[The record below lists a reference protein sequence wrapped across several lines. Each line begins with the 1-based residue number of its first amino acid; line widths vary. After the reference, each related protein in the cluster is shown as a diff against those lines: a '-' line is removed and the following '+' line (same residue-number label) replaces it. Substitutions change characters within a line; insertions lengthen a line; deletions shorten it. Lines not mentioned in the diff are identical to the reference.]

1 MLNLV
6 QKNMKRIFTYMM
18 AGVSLLATTSC
29 SDFLNT
35 APYDALAPSN
45 TWKTEG
51 DAEKFLIGCYDG
63 WIDESGI
70 LYWDCAS
77 DFGYSNFLWDHYQS
91 IGNGTM
97 TAGLKEVS
105 DHYTFSKIRQCND
118 FLTNIA
124 NVPFADEAKKNDMIA
139 QVKVMRA
146 YDYFD
151 KNWQYGGVPII
162 DSYSSREEA
171 QVPRNTEA
179 EVNKFIED
187 ELDAASPMFLED
199 KASKAGYIDRAT
211 ALAIKMRHALYYGKY
226 ERAKEAARIIMDM
239 GKFDLEEDYGR
250 LFRLEGQ
257 DSKEIIA
264 AVQHMETYY
273 GNMFPAIMA
282 NNEDGGWS
290 SMVPTWNLVNA
301 YEMDNGL
308 TKEEAGDYYDP
319 KHPFAN
325 RDPRLAMSIAF
336 PGMDWI
342 RDDGTTKVLNT
353 LNDSIVIDNK
363 KVLNLN
369 YSTASNNSSKTGLTW
384 NKYVYPLNQFAD
396 MWDTGMNT
404 ILFRYA
410 EVLLSYVEAEN
421 ELNGPS
427 EDVYG
432 KLNQIRNRAGMP
444 IVDRAKYG
452 TQEKLRELIRRERS
466 VEMAGE
472 GLRRADILRWKDA
485 EGKMLAET
493 LMNGELRCPGG
504 TIDYTETNPYK
515 RAVIIPDSVQLV
527 ESRGFSTHNRYLP
540 IPQKYRDLNDKL
552 EQNPGYGWLK
562 TGTLIKVCSRL

>member
-187 ELDAASPMFLED
+187 ELDAAIPMFLED

-369 YSTASNNSSKTGLTW
+369 YSTASNNSSTTGLTW

-552 EQNPGYGWLK
+552 EQNPGY
-562 TGTLIKVCSRL
+562 

>member
-187 ELDAASPMFLED
+187 ELDAAIPMFLED

-472 GLRRADILRWKDA
+472 GLRADILRWKDA

-552 EQNPGYGWLK
+552 EQNPGY
-562 TGTLIKVCSRL
+562 

>member
-124 NVPFADEAKKNDMIA
+124 NVPFADEAKKNDMFA

-187 ELDAASPMFLED
+187 ELDAAIPMFLED

-552 EQNPGYGWLK
+552 EQNPGY
-562 TGTLIKVCSRL
+562 

>member
-187 ELDAASPMFLED
+187 ELDAAIPMFLED

-353 LNDSIVIDNK
+353 LNVSIVIDNK

-552 EQNPGYGWLK
+552 EQNPGY
-562 TGTLIKVCSRL
+562 

>member
-1 MLNLV
+1 
-6 QKNMKRIFTYMM
+6 
-18 AGVSLLATTSC
+18 
-29 SDFLNT
+29 
-35 APYDALAPSN
+35 
-45 TWKTEG
+45 
-51 DAEKFLIGCYDG
+51 
-63 WIDESGI
+63 
-70 LYWDCAS
+70 
-77 DFGYSNFLWDHYQS
+77 
-91 IGNGTM
+91 
-97 TAGLKEVS
+97 
-105 DHYTFSKIRQCND
+105 
-118 FLTNIA
+118 
-124 NVPFADEAKKNDMIA
+124 MIA

-187 ELDAASPMFLED
+187 ELDAAIPMFLED

-290 SMVPTWNLVNA
+290 FMVPTWNLVNA

-552 EQNPGYGWLK
+552 EQNPGY
-562 TGTLIKVCSRL
+562 

>member
-187 ELDAASPMFLED
+187 ELDAAIPMFLED

-384 NKYVYPLNQFAD
+384 NKYVFPLNQFAD

-552 EQNPGYGWLK
+552 EQNPGY
-562 TGTLIKVCSRL
+562 

>member
-187 ELDAASPMFLED
+187 ELDAAIPMFLED

-211 ALAIKMRHALYYGKY
+211 
-226 ERAKEAARIIMDM
+226 
-239 GKFDLEEDYGR
+239 
-250 LFRLEGQ
+250 
-257 DSKEIIA
+257 
-264 AVQHMETYY
+264 
-273 GNMFPAIMA
+273 
-282 NNEDGGWS
+282 
-290 SMVPTWNLVNA
+290 
-301 YEMDNGL
+301 
-308 TKEEAGDYYDP
+308 
-319 KHPFAN
+319 
-325 RDPRLAMSIAF
+325 
-336 PGMDWI
+336 
-342 RDDGTTKVLNT
+342 
-353 LNDSIVIDNK
+353 
-363 KVLNLN
+363 
-369 YSTASNNSSKTGLTW
+369 
-384 NKYVYPLNQFAD
+384 
-396 MWDTGMNT
+396 
-404 ILFRYA
+404 
-410 EVLLSYVEAEN
+410 
-421 ELNGPS
+421 
-427 EDVYG
+427 
-432 KLNQIRNRAGMP
+432 
-444 IVDRAKYG
+444 
-452 TQEKLRELIRRERS
+452 
-466 VEMAGE
+466 
-472 GLRRADILRWKDA
+472 
-485 EGKMLAET
+485 
-493 LMNGELRCPGG
+493 
-504 TIDYTETNPYK
+504 
-515 RAVIIPDSVQLV
+515 
-527 ESRGFSTHNRYLP
+527 
-540 IPQKYRDLNDKL
+540 
-552 EQNPGYGWLK
+552 
-562 TGTLIKVCSRL
+562 

>member
-187 ELDAASPMFLED
+187 ELDAAIPMFLED

-515 RAVIIPDSVQLV
+515 RAVIIPDSAQLV

-552 EQNPGYGWLK
+552 EQNPGY
-562 TGTLIKVCSRL
+562 

>member
-77 DFGYSNFLWDHYQS
+77 DICYSNLLLDHYQS

-187 ELDAASPMFLED
+187 ELDAAIPMFLED

-552 EQNPGYGWLK
+552 EQNPGY
-562 TGTLIKVCSRL
+562 

>member
-187 ELDAASPMFLED
+187 ELDAAIPMFLED

-552 EQNPGYGWLK
+552 EQNPGY
-562 TGTLIKVCSRL
+562 

>member
-105 DHYTFSKIRQCND
+105 DYYTFSKIRQCND

-187 ELDAASPMFLED
+187 ELDAAIPMFLED

-552 EQNPGYGWLK
+552 EQNPGY
-562 TGTLIKVCSRL
+562 

>member
-1 MLNLV
+1 
-6 QKNMKRIFTYMM
+6 MKRIFTYMM

-187 ELDAASPMFLED
+187 ELDAAIPMFLED

-552 EQNPGYGWLK
+552 EQNPGY
-562 TGTLIKVCSRL
+562 

>member
-35 APYDALAPSN
+35 APFDALAPSN

-187 ELDAASPMFLED
+187 ELDAAIPMFLED

-552 EQNPGYGWLK
+552 EQNPGY
-562 TGTLIKVCSRL
+562 

>member
-187 ELDAASPMFLED
+187 ELDAAIPMFLED

-540 IPQKYRDLNDKL
+540 IPQKYK
-552 EQNPGYGWLK
+552 G
-562 TGTLIKVCSRL
+562 V

>member
-1 MLNLV
+1 
-6 QKNMKRIFTYMM
+6 MKRIFTYMM

-187 ELDAASPMFLED
+187 ELDAAIPMFLED

-421 ELNGPS
+421 ELNSPS

-552 EQNPGYGWLK
+552 EQNPGY
-562 TGTLIKVCSRL
+562 

>member
-1 MLNLV
+1 
-6 QKNMKRIFTYMM
+6 
-18 AGVSLLATTSC
+18 
-29 SDFLNT
+29 
-35 APYDALAPSN
+35 
-45 TWKTEG
+45 
-51 DAEKFLIGCYDG
+51 
-63 WIDESGI
+63 
-70 LYWDCAS
+70 
-77 DFGYSNFLWDHYQS
+77 
-91 IGNGTM
+91 M

-187 ELDAASPMFLED
+187 ELDAAIPMFLED

-404 ILFRYA
+404 IL
-410 EVLLSYVEAEN
+410 
-421 ELNGPS
+421 
-427 EDVYG
+427 
-432 KLNQIRNRAGMP
+432 
-444 IVDRAKYG
+444 
-452 TQEKLRELIRRERS
+452 S
-466 VEMAGE
+466 V
-472 GLRRADILRWKDA
+472 
-485 EGKMLAET
+485 MLKS
-493 LMNGELRCPGG
+493 C
-504 TIDYTETNPYK
+504 
-515 RAVIIPDSVQLV
+515 
-527 ESRGFSTHNRYLP
+527 
-540 IPQKYRDLNDKL
+540 
-552 EQNPGYGWLK
+552 
-562 TGTLIKVCSRL
+562 

>member
-35 APYDALAPSN
+35 VPYDALAPSN

-187 ELDAASPMFLED
+187 ELDAAIPMFLED

-552 EQNPGYGWLK
+552 EQNPGY
-562 TGTLIKVCSRL
+562 

>member
-77 DFGYSNFLWDHYQS
+77 DFGYSNFLWDHYHS
-91 IGNGTM
+91 IGIGTM

-187 ELDAASPMFLED
+187 ELDAAIPMFLED

-552 EQNPGYGWLK
+552 EQNPGY
-562 TGTLIKVCSRL
+562 

>member
-187 ELDAASPMFLED
+187 ELDAAIPMFLED

-342 RDDGTTKVLNT
+342 RDDGTTKVINT

-552 EQNPGYGWLK
+552 EQNPGY
-562 TGTLIKVCSRL
+562 

>member
-77 DFGYSNFLWDHYQS
+77 DFDYSNFLWDHYQS
-91 IGNGTM
+91 IGNGTR

-187 ELDAASPMFLED
+187 ELDAAIPMFLED

-552 EQNPGYGWLK
+552 EQNPGY
-562 TGTLIKVCSRL
+562 

>member
-187 ELDAASPMFLED
+187 ELDAAIPMFLED

-336 PGMDWI
+336 PGIDWI

-552 EQNPGYGWLK
+552 EQNPGY
-562 TGTLIKVCSRL
+562 

>member
-187 ELDAASPMFLED
+187 ELDAAIPMFLED

-421 ELNGPS
+421 ELNSPS

-552 EQNPGYGWLK
+552 EQNPGY
-562 TGTLIKVCSRL
+562 

>member
-187 ELDAASPMFLED
+187 ELDAAIPMFLED

-308 TKEEAGDYYDP
+308 TKAGDYYDP

-552 EQNPGYGWLK
+552 EQNPGY
-562 TGTLIKVCSRL
+562 

>member
-1 MLNLV
+1 
-6 QKNMKRIFTYMM
+6 MM

-187 ELDAASPMFLED
+187 ELDAAIPMFLED

-552 EQNPGYGWLK
+552 EQNPGY
-562 TGTLIKVCSRL
+562 

>member
-1 MLNLV
+1 
-6 QKNMKRIFTYMM
+6 
-18 AGVSLLATTSC
+18 
-29 SDFLNT
+29 
-35 APYDALAPSN
+35 
-45 TWKTEG
+45 
-51 DAEKFLIGCYDG
+51 
-63 WIDESGI
+63 
-70 LYWDCAS
+70 
-77 DFGYSNFLWDHYQS
+77 
-91 IGNGTM
+91 
-97 TAGLKEVS
+97 
-105 DHYTFSKIRQCND
+105 
-118 FLTNIA
+118 
-124 NVPFADEAKKNDMIA
+124 
-139 QVKVMRA
+139 
-146 YDYFD
+146 
-151 KNWQYGGVPII
+151 
-162 DSYSSREEA
+162 
-171 QVPRNTEA
+171 
-179 EVNKFIED
+179 
-187 ELDAASPMFLED
+187 
-199 KASKAGYIDRAT
+199 
-211 ALAIKMRHALYYGKY
+211 
-226 ERAKEAARIIMDM
+226 MDM

-552 EQNPGYGWLK
+552 EQNPGY
-562 TGTLIKVCSRL
+562 